1 MKNLVR
7 IAFLVS
13 ILCQS
18 YAQTIQQT
26 IRGQVFDKI
35 SKQIL
40 PGATVVVLNTTLG
53 GTTDEKGNF
62 RIGNVPPGRYSL
74 KVSFIGYD
82 EIQIPEVTVNASKEV
97 ILDVG
102 LQENATGLLEV
113 NILPEKGAT
122 ANPVSSRIFT
132 IEEVQR
138 FPGNY
143 NDPARLVASYPGVA
157 NTNDQANNFSI
168 RGNTPNAMLWR
179 LEGVDIVNPNHLSN
193 AGTFS
198 DRPTQNGGGVN
209 ILSMQLLGNSQFLTG
224 AFAPGYG
231 NALSG
236 VMDMRLRKGNNERHE
251 FTAQAGLIGID
262 LAAEGPLSKQKNAS
276 FLVNYRYSF
285 TGLLGLM
292 GITFGDEDI
301 AFQDLA
307 FNLSLPTKKTG
318 NFTVFGFGGQSN
330 NIFTAQRDQSKWIF
344 EKDRSDITYRS
355 RMGAIGLTHSL
366 SLGRQTSWQTA
377 MSLSAREDRR
387 SQNVLS
393 NTYVFVGN
401 FTDQFRTRI
410 FSANTSLQH
419 RLSARQKLT
428 AGMLLNSQDNQTTTA
443 TASGRDFLETN
454 AVLLQPYLNYNWQ
467 PASALSFQVG
477 VHSSALQTI
486 EPRASF
492 RWNLK
497 PQQSLTL
504 AYGLH
509 TQVLRRGAGVRYFQG
524 SSTTPLDGIA
534 FKKAHHYVLS
544 YQQTF
549 ANRLVVKSEAYY
561 QSLFNVPVSASRQ
574 SSYSSLNDTDLTFG
588 ETSLSLQGKGQ
599 NAGLELS
606 AEQFLTNQYYYL
618 LSASLYDSRYRGSDG
633 VWRDTRY
640 NGQYQLAAT
649 GGREIQKL
657 SKGRNRVVGINLR
670 GIWQGGFRDTPIDA
684 NASKLAGR
692 TVYFE
697 NQAFSLKLPDY
708 YRIDLRLSFKKHKPH
723 YTRIWAIDI
732 QNLTSR
738 QNIAFQYFDVQ
749 QGKIVT
755 KNQLG
760 IIPILS
766 YRVEF

>member
-1 MKNLVR
+1 MKKSLLLWLV
-7 IAFLVS
+7 FCVF
-13 ILCQS
+13 QQVQ
-18 YAQTIQQT
+18 AQQIQQT
-26 IRGQVFDKI
+26 IRGQIFDKV
-35 SKQIL
+35 SKQAL
-40 PGATVVVLNTTLG
+40 PGATVVVLNTSLG
-53 GTTDEKGNF
+53 TTTDEKGNF
-62 RIGNVPPGRYSL
+62 RIPNVPTGRYSL

-82 EIQIPEVTVNASKEV
+82 EIQIPEITVNASKEV
-97 ILDVG
+97 LLEIG
-102 LQENATGLLEV
+102 LQESTTNLLEV

-122 ANPVSSRIFT
+122 PNPVSSRTFT

-168 RGNTPNAMLWR
+168 RGNNPSAMLWR

-262 LAAEGPLSKQKNAS
+262 LAAEGPLSANKNAS

-292 GITFGDEDI
+292 GISFGDEDI

-307 FNLSLPTKKTG
+307 FNLSLPTKQAG
-318 NFTVFGFGGQSN
+318 NFTVFGFGGQSSN
-330 NIFTAQRDQSKWIF
+330 LFTAQRDQSKWVF

-355 RMGAIGLTHSL
+355 KMGALGLTHSL
-366 SLGRQTSWQTA
+366 SLGRQTSWQTSA
-377 MSLSAREDRR
+377 SLSAREDSRT
-387 SQNVLS
+387 QNVLS
-393 NTYVFVGN
+393 DTYTIAQRLNDEFGTRLFSLNTN
-401 FTDQFRTRI
+401 
-410 FSANTSLQH
+410 LQH
-419 RLSARQKLT
+419 RINNGQKLT
-428 AGMLLNSQDNQTTTA
+428 AGILLNNQVNQASLAGSPTTG
-443 TASGRDFLETN
+443 SVETN
-454 AVLLQPYLNYNWQ
+454 ATLFQPYLNYQWQ
-467 PASALSFQVG
+467 LGQRIHLHTG
-477 VHSSALQTI
+477 LHSSALQTL
-486 EPRASF
+486 EPRASL

-497 PQQSLTL
+497 PQQSFTI

-509 TQVLRRGAGVRYFQG
+509 SQLLRQGVGVSYVDPSTAGPIG
-524 SSTTPLDGIA
+524 NKPL
-534 FKKAHHYVLS
+534 KKAHHYVLA

-549 ANRLVVKSEAYY
+549 ANRLVLRTEAYY
-561 QSLFNVPVSASRQ
+561 QSLFNVPVSANRR
-574 SSYSSLNDTDLTFG
+574 SSYSALNDTDLTFG
-588 ETSLSLQGKGQ
+588 ETNLSLTGKGR
-599 NAGLELS
+599 NAGVEFS

-618 LSASLYDSRYRGSDG
+618 IAASVYDSEYRGSDDI
-633 VWRDTRY
+633 WRDTRY

-649 GGREIQKL
+649 GGKEIQKFT
-657 SKGRNRVVGINLR
+657 KNKNRVIGINLR

-684 NASKLAGR
+684 TASKLAGR
-692 TVYFE
+692 TVYFQD
-697 NQAFSLKLPDY
+697 QAFSIKLPDY
-708 YRIDLRLSFKKHKPH
+708 YRLDLRLSFKKHKPN

-738 QNIAFQYFDVQ
+738 QNVAFQYYDVQ
-749 QGKIVT
+749 QAKIIT